1 MGEWGHRRC
10 KYLQV
15 KDNSGLSA
23 RSAEIIIS
31 CVETASAIAAPWPS
45 WMALLL
51 QQNANPRASGAMN
64 ITWRKEANA
73 PSKQYFEAD
82 LLQCACQKDEGDP
95 FVQHC
100 LQALNG
106 AVLDKVWT

>member
-1 MGEWGHRRC
+1 
-10 KYLQV
+10 
-15 KDNSGLSA
+15 
-23 RSAEIIIS
+23 
-31 CVETASAIAAPWPS
+31 
-45 WMALLL
+45 MALLL
-51 QQNANPRASGAMN
+51 QQTANPRASGAMN